1 MDATATTAV
10 ALAGTGDS
18 PRPSPQ
24 DTANAVQVPWNG
36 YGTCLYG
43 LCASSCPSSG
53 DSKASARVHAT
64 GLPLLDWTVISASP
78 DLLQFD
84 AQGSSNM
91 LWAPAEAA
99 HEHRPFTD
107 AASSASTASLPLL
120 ATSAGVSNKYS
131 HASETNC
138 RHPRKNFM
146 SLSFRGSR
154 TPHEEPAQ

>member
-24 DTANAVQVPWNG
+24 DTANAVQ
-36 YGTCLYG
+36 
-43 LCASSCPSSG
+43 
-53 DSKASARVHAT
+53 ASARVHAT

-107 AASSASTASLPLL
+107 AASSASTEKLHELEFQGL
-120 ATSAGVSNKYS
+120 ANSA
-131 HASETNC
+131 
-138 RHPRKNFM
+138 
-146 SLSFRGSR
+146 
-154 TPHEEPAQ
+154 